1 LAWTRARPRSLRED
15 LRLIRA
21 RAGKLETFLNVP
33 VPEPDLFA
41 RLRRAYTTT
50 SSSPGSGST
59 RLDLSAIGKAFE
71 AEVGRGW
78 GAKAGWK
85 WEEEDAGEW
94 YPIRAVKAHLR
105 DLDRR
110 RQDQATDVLHK
121 VKLILVSLLTHSR

>member
-1 LAWTRARPRSLRED
+1 VPHPCAGRE
-15 LRLIRA
+15 
-21 RAGKLETFLNVP
+21 LETFLNAP

-50 SSSPGSGST
+50 SSSPGFGST